1 MVDFP
6 GKSLIDRIIGL
17 NDHMV
22 GAGTLRP
29 QDITKCLDVNAGA
42 GDNVI
47 VYPCHFGTNQKW
59 SRGVPDAD
67 GFYTLVSQYN
77 NECLDARDCNY
88 NEGNQLF
95 EYPGFA
101 VQTRIIST
109 YHNKCM
115 GVNFL
120 EGDNVYLHDCHGG
133 NNQEW
138 IRGVPDSDGYYQLIS
153 VYNNECLDAH
163 PEGDGIINSGDN
175 IYTYPCHGGDNQKWK
190 IDGALIKNKA
200 NGGNKCVDGG
210 DQGNNVHIWDCN
222 YNSGNQLFEY
232 PGMSSSASSA
242 LSIGNMLQMDDIQFM
257 NADKSIESG
266 KYLYI
271 LVVIGILLILINLI
285 GFGIYFC
292 KRNN

>member
-67 GFYTLVSQYN
+67 GFYTLVSQYLHDCDGGTNQEWRRGITDSDGYYALISEFN
-77 NECLDARDCNY
+77 NECLDAHPEGDGIVNAGDNIYTHPCHFGDNQKWEIDGALIRSKSNGGNNCVDGGDRYQGNNVHIGDCNY

-163 PEGDGIINSGDN
+163 PEGDGIVNAGDN
-175 IYTYPCHGGDNQKWK
+175 IYTHPCH
-190 IDGALIKNKA
+190 
-200 NGGNKCVDGG
+200 
-210 DQGNNVHIWDCN
+210 
-222 YNSGNQLFEY
+222 
-232 PGMSSSASSA
+232 
-242 LSIGNMLQMDDIQFM
+242 
-257 NADKSIESG
+257 
-266 KYLYI
+266 
-271 LVVIGILLILINLI
+271 
-285 GFGIYFC
+285 
-292 KRNN
+292 